1 MKRLIVVILIILIC
15 IGAWLLIRGKA
26 APAGDASPEVRFDK
40 GSASETHG
48 VESTKAVNLSNELLA
63 VGHPAVLKAGGS
75 EFGLAF
81 QNAAISDELKNFI
94 SHDLQNT
101 YGHLNSFVLGKPT
114 QINQKIIVAGIEMPV
129 VGSVNFDGKGR
140 YGADAQTEFG
150 LMVNIDGSK
159 CLVVSQRLEDA
170 YYASYKF
177 VIDNQPVFNK
187 LGEFIEKLNTIRA
200 SPPASIADVVY
211 APDQAGKKQLARTNL
226 DELVKVFGGKHYRM
240 GSVLSM
246 ATNDKQPGVFLFP
259 LYIVEPDGISLGT
272 PVGYHEGEWKLQLLG
287 GE

>member
-1 MKRLIVVILIILIC
+1 
-15 IGAWLLIRGKA
+15 
-26 APAGDASPEVRFDK
+26 
-40 GSASETHG
+40 
-48 VESTKAVNLSNELLA
+48 
-63 VGHPAVLKAGGS
+63 
-75 EFGLAF
+75 
-81 QNAAISDELKNFI
+81 
-94 SHDLQNT
+94 
-101 YGHLNSFVLGKPT
+101 
-114 QINQKIIVAGIEMPV
+114 MPV